1 MSSQDDQRHT
11 FTGNI
16 FIFYSFDVGDEIDL
30 DKVENLKTILTR
42 PLKLAKYFKTYHM
55 PLSIDLPHPH
65 SSSKCI
71 ATKLHSF
78 GAISLLYQ
86 IPFKD
91 TLENLKGQLAKL
103 DTEFQEQSVTDTHVV
118 FKNIKKHIRHPRFFH
133 LRTSYV
139 MVQVDQQSNV
149 ITPEILKKQ
158 YGETICSLLRFETE
172 TLSEYQKNEILIDAR
187 GYFRG
192 DLIIVDTDA
201 TFMYDDEYEEVI
213 DLFEFVNLQQLELQ
227 YYDMLLDQQLYTVYH
242 MEFIKVPL
250 IAYLPFI
257 NSLVRDP
264 VRELGKM
271 KVDISAII
279 ERLESSIKLAGEPY
293 ISQMYSLLSEKLEL
307 SNWKASMNNK
317 LKIITDI
324 HMIYQHN
331 IERIREDIL
340 TTLIIILILIELI
353 VGILKH

>member
-1 MSSQDDQRHT
+1 MSSQGEQRHI

-16 FIFYSFDVGDEIDL
+16 FIFYSFDVGDEINL
-30 DKVENLKTILTR
+30 EKTENLESILTR
-42 PLKLAKYFKTYHM
+42 PLQLAKYFKTYHT

-86 IPFKD
+86 IPFED
-91 TLENLKGQLAKL
+91 TLENLKQQLAEL
-103 DTEFQEQSVTDTHVV
+103 DTEFQEQSVTDAHVV

-139 MVQVDQQSNV
+139 IVQVDQQLTL
-149 ITPEILKKQ
+149 ITPQILKDQ
-158 YGETICSLLRFETE
+158 YGGTICSLLRFETE
-172 TLSEYQKNEILIDAR
+172 ILSEYQKNEIIADAR

-192 DLIIVDTDA
+192 DLIIVDTHA
-201 TFMYDDEYEEVI
+201 TFMYDDEYEETI

-227 YYDMLLDQQLYTVYH
+227 YYDRLLDQQLYAVYH
-242 MEFIKVPL
+242 MESIKVPM
-250 IAYLPFI
+250 ISYLPFV
-257 NSLVRDP
+257 NAWVRDP

-279 ERLESSIKLAGEPY
+279 ERLESSIKLAGEPS
-293 ISQMYSLLSEKLEL
+293 ISQIYSLLSDKMQLP
-307 SNWKASMNNK
+307 NWKTSINNK
-317 LKIITDI
+317 LEIITDI

-331 IERIREDIL
+331 TERIREDIL
-340 TTLIIILILIELI
+340 TTLIIILILIELL